1 MLGVGSQEPLWM
13 PDDRLP
19 SFDRGP
25 AEEKRGC
32 PTLPAGDQHPR
43 GNHRDPVPPGRQ
55 GDESLGGG
63 AIEEY
68 AGADVRNLAGGIEP
82 LTRSKAAA
90 QWQGR
95 VLCPPPDIQRGGAA
109 L

>member
-1 MLGVGSQEPLWM
+1 M
-13 PDDRLP
+13 PGDRLP
-19 SFDRGP
+19 SSDRGP
-25 AEEKRGC
+25 AEEQRDC
-32 PTLPAGDQHPR
+32 PNLPAGDQHTR

-82 LTRSKAAA
+82 FTRAKAAA
-90 QWQGR
+90 QWQER
-95 VLCPPPDIQRGGAA
+95 LICHLRDIKRGAA
-109 L
+109 AQAVVLRQHR